1 MPERTITRRIAAF
14 DLEGGIRARRN
25 LGIAYGQHVTFSA
38 SDEIATGLKTV
49 EQIVAILDDDPS
61 FESALVTATPGDQA
75 GTPALGSVLLKTW
88 KSTGPGNTTLIPAT
102 SFGTEIN
109 WIALGTL

>member
-1 MPERTITRRIAAF
+1 MTQRTITRRASAF
-14 DLEGGIRARRN
+14 AIEGGVRTRRN
-25 LGIAYGQHVTFSA
+25 MGVAYGQHVTLSA
-38 SDEIATGLKTV
+38 SDEIDTGLVRV
-49 EQIVAILDDDPS
+49 EQIVAILNDDPS

-75 GTPALGSVLLKTW
+75 GTPALGNVLLKTW